1 MNDRITSVNSNEGG
15 GGGGDSMGNMD
26 LFKTSSDQIKL
37 INPSLN

>member
-1 MNDRITSVNSNEGG
+1 MNDRITSVNSNEG